1 MSSWHR
7 ANHKQAVAESATA
20 SYKGGNLVKKK
31 LTAAVLSAT
40 LLLTSFTPYS
50 IYAEEFQDTKAQNLA
65 MEAMGVEGVQSHNPI
80 VLDLIR
86 QAEEQQYS
94 DGDII
99 TMIVEINDKSMLANH
114 SLSAP
119 DITKIRTEEGLAAQL
134 NYAEKSQAIL
144 RNEIERIEVDYEVT
158 QTYDTALNGM
168 AIKLTLADAK
178 KVAALA
184 DVASVEIN
192 RFYPAPVV
200 HKPGDVKRADASS
213 NEMIHAGDA
222 WSNNYSG
229 KGQIVS
235 IIDSGGD
242 PNHEIFQNVDKDSL
256 RIKDRDAAEKLIRNK
271 GLKGIYFNEKI
282 PYGYNYADGNHII
295 KENSPNSHGMH
306 VAGIVAANGHKL
318 KGVAPDA
325 QLLVMRVFSANIL
338 AGGTSSEIYNKAI
351 DDSIKLGADSIN
363 MSLGATSAT
372 DSRLEKSTLNALRDA
387 QNAGIVV
394 AIAIG
399 NDGFLGFFGID
410 RPPATNPDIGLTN
423 SPGTADISL
432 AVASVDNAKIK
443 QKGILVDLPSGTK
456 RILYAGINREFP
468 TEKLA
473 MVNAGYGMESDF
485 KVLDV
490 KGKAVLLRRGAP
502 ENIEP
507 LSFEEKVKNAEKHGA
522 KVAIVY
528 NNIEEDNLIN
538 MGGLDDVKIPACFIS
553 KEDGEFLVANINL
566 QIRFSQEE
574 SYEVNPNGYKLS
586 NFSSW
591 GVTQEGNL
599 KPDISAPGG
608 QIYSSLNDN
617 NYGMMSGTSM
627 ATPHVAGGI
636 AVAKQYVERTF
647 KSVSGAEKHKL
658 VKNLLMSTATP
669 YFDKTA
675 GAYVSPRG
683 QGAGMMNL
691 SRAIRSTVV
700 IEGTNGI
707 SSINLRNIE
716 SNEVIVKGLLRNY
729 GNADMTYTYYA
740 ELNSD
745 TVENGKAMM
754 KPNLLQKSPKQKI
767 TVPKNGS
774 IPFEIQFK
782 LSDSE
787 VKKLEEQMPN
797 GYFLEGYVFF
807 DTDLEYQNISVPFV
821 GFKGDWES
829 LPVIDPSIYEHI
841 EKGTRPYYYAVSNV
855 VNYPYTHLA
864 TMVSGKMLPLGELH
878 GSSYEEPKFTKD
890 AIAFSPNGD
899 GKGDMVG
906 FLGTFLRNYKD
917 FEINVATDENP
928 DVSIYRVAQPDDA
941 GRKNFVVPSSPVD
954 PNLNTTK
961 THWIW
966 RGKNL
971 ADEIVPDGKYSFTV
985 SVRPD
990 GKFEGE
996 PQKMKFPVIVD
1007 TIHPR
1012 IVKSSYDAATGIYF
1026 LEKVEEKG
1034 SGIHSQIITIGD
1046 KSYAADASGK
1056 FELPKNTDPKKA
1068 IITIRDHAYNIVQ
1081 LPLNQSLR
1089 NGDERTIMVSPVI
1102 SSGSVPIDK
1111 FKWEVQ
1117 DMNGNKVDPYNLK
1130 VGKYVLII
1138 TEVDEAYELVGPER
1152 IEFEITE
1159 NDYLKIVEVPFN
1171 YKDKIRVF
1179 LSINN
1184 IPNAPMKVV
1193 LINKFTGDEFIAAPH
1208 GKSQAIANV
1217 PVGEYKIEVRELS
1230 GDYIAS
1236 IDPDE
1241 IVVTKS
1247 GQGSQFPSINIFKK
1261 EMKEV
1266 TVKLKRNDYNE
1277 KLRVVFR
1284 GLDQN
1289 NTTYSVDFAKGEN
1302 QNKLELP
1309 RRIKFEIFTV
1319 LEGNSH
1325 GSRKTTY
1332 EATASNN
1339 YSITVELVKGMP
1351 NTPLPVDK
1359 RDLLILINKA
1369 KGYEERNFEAKSW
1382 SAFEIV
1388 LDKAEKLYK
1397 NESATQKEVDNMLQ
1411 ELQAA
1416 IEQLVLIG
1424 GVGDKALLRKK
1435 IDEAKEI
1442 YSKLGDDYVESTK
1455 EFLEFAIQ
1463 GAELTYR
1470 SKNPEHNT
1478 EKHINATIAMLDR
1491 AIRNLKRKDGKV
1503 DKIELEALLK
1513 EVEQILENK
1522 DQYTLDSI
1530 ADLQKAYD
1538 DAKEVMKDD
1547 NATQEQVW
1555 DTISALRLYLDQ
1567 VQAKTDKAE
1576 LKKEIELA
1584 EAIDLSLYELDGKA
1598 EFRQALHTAK
1608 EVYANKR
1615 ASQDEINNAAK
1626 MLKEKREALKLKGG
1640 DNEDEKSVVPVV
1652 LKDDNEL
1659 SPGNNFL
1666 MPLAKVIKLSDGKY
1680 QYTIEFS
1687 KINMSIN
1694 DENYDAMVTKLYLK
1708 MNDELNLVEGVV
1720 NGEMMQFNFVVEGK
1734 LTEQDVEFVIDLV
1747 EEMDG
1752 DPFEG
1757 KLLFDWSRARK
1768 L

>member
-1 MSSWHR
+1 M
-7 ANHKQAVAESATA
+7 
-20 SYKGGNLVKKK
+20 KKK
-31 LTAAVLSAT
+31 ITAAVLSAT

-50 IYAEEFQDTKAQNLA
+50 IYAGEFQDTKAQNLA
-65 MEAMGVEGVQSHNPI
+65 MEAMGIEKVQSHNPI
-80 VLDLIR
+80 VQDLIR
-86 QAEEQQYS
+86 QAEEQHYQ
-94 DGDII
+94 DEDII
-99 TMIVEINDKSMLANH
+99 TMIVEINDQSMQTTH
-114 SLSAP
+114 SLSVP
-119 DITKIRTEEGLAAQL
+119 DITKIRTEQGLAAQL
-134 NYAEKSQAIL
+134 DYAEKSQEIL
-144 RNEIERIEVDYEVT
+144 RNEMERIGADYEVT
-158 QTYDTALNGM
+158 QHYDTALNGL

-178 KVAALA
+178 KVAALGE
-184 DVASVEIN
+184 VASVEIN
-192 RFYPAPVV
+192 RFYAAPVIYT
-200 HKPGDVKRADASS
+200 PGNIKRADASS

-242 PNHEIFQNVDKDSL
+242 PEHEIFQNVDKDSL
-256 RIKDRDAAEKLIRNK
+256 RIKDKSAAEKLIREK
-271 GLKGIYFNEKI
+271 GLKGIYFNDKI
-282 PYGYNYADGNHII
+282 PYGYNYADSNPII

-306 VAGIVAANGHKL
+306 VAGIVAANGSKL

-325 QLLVMRVFSANIL
+325 QILVMRVFSANIL

-363 MSLGATSAT
+363 MSLGATSTT
-372 DSRLEKSTLNALRDA
+372 DSRLEQSTINALRDA

-410 RPPATNPDIGLTN
+410 KPPATNPDIGLTN
-423 SPGTADISL
+423 SPGIADLSL

-443 QKGILVDLPSGTK
+443 QKGILIDLPSGTK
-456 RILYAGINREFP
+456 RILYAGTNREFP
-468 TEKLA
+468 SEPLP
-473 MVNAGYGMESDF
+473 MINGGYGMASDF
-485 KVLDV
+485 ENLDV

-502 ENIEP
+502 EGMEA
-507 LSFEEKVKNAEKHGA
+507 LSFEEKVKNAEKNGA

-528 NNIEEDNLIN
+528 NNIEEDNLTN
-538 MGGLDDVKIPACFIS
+538 MSGLDDVKIPACFIS
-553 KEDGEFLVANINL
+553 KEDGEFLIANINL

-636 AVAKQYVERTF
+636 AVTKQYVERSF
-647 KSVSGAEKHKL
+647 PSVMGSEKHKL

-669 YFDKTA
+669 YFDKVA
-675 GAYVSPRG
+675 KAYASPRG

-707 SSINLRNIE
+707 SSINLRNIQ
-716 SNEVIVKGLLRNY
+716 SNEVLIKGMLRNY
-729 GNADMTYTYYA
+729 GNTDKTFTYHA

-745 TVENGKAMM
+745 TIENGKAML
-754 KPNLLQKSPKQKI
+754 KPNLLQKSPEQQI
-767 TVPKNGS
+767 TVPKNGT
-774 IPFEIQFK
+774 IPFEIRLT

-807 DTDLEYQNISVPFV
+807 ESDLEYQSISVPFV
-821 GFKGDWES
+821 GFKGEWES
-829 LPVIDPSIYEHI
+829 VPVIDPSIYDHL
-841 EKGTRPYYYAVSNV
+841 EKGTRPYYYSVSNV

-864 TMVSGKMLPLGELH
+864 TMVSGKMLPLGELY

-917 FEINVATDENP
+917 FEINIASQAEP
-928 DVSIYRVAQPDDA
+928 DVSIYRVADPNDT
-941 GRKNFVVPSSPVD
+941 GRKNFVVPGSPVD
-954 PNLNTTK
+954 PNLNSTK
-961 THWIW
+961 RHWNW
-966 RGKNL
+966 TGQNL
-971 ADEIVPDGKYSFTV
+971 ASEIVPDGKYNFTV

-996 PQKMKFPVIVD
+996 PQKIQFPVIVD

-1012 IVKSSYDAATGIYF
+1012 IVKSSYDVATGIYL
-1026 LEKVEEKG
+1026 LEKVDEKG
-1034 SGIHSQIITIGD
+1034 SGIHSQIISLGD
-1046 KSYAADASGK
+1046 KSYVPDANGK

-1068 IITIRDHAYNIVQ
+1068 LITIRDHAYNIVQ
-1081 LPLNQSLR
+1081 LPLDQSLR
-1089 NGDERTIMVSPVI
+1089 KGDERTIMVSPKI
-1102 SSGSVPIDK
+1102 SSGSVPLDK
-1111 FKWEVQ
+1111 FKWEVH
-1117 DMNGNKVDPYNLK
+1117 DINGNKVDPYNLR
-1130 VGKYVLII
+1130 VGKYMLII
-1138 TEVDEAYELVGPER
+1138 TQVDEAYELVGPDR
-1152 IEFEITE
+1152 IEFEISE

-1171 YKDKIRVF
+1171 YKDRIRVF
-1179 LSINN
+1179 ISVGN
-1184 IPNAPMKVV
+1184 PSNASMKIVFV
-1193 LINKFTGDEFIAAPH
+1193 DKFTGTEYIAAPQ

-1217 PVGEYKIEVRELS
+1217 PVGEYKIEVRELR
-1230 GDYIAS
+1230 DEYFANIET
-1236 IDPDE
+1236 DE

-1247 GQGSQFPSINIFKK
+1247 GQGSQFPVVNIVKK
-1261 EMKEV
+1261 EMREV
-1266 TVKLKRNDYNE
+1266 TVKIRRNDYQE

-1284 GLDQN
+1284 GLDQK
-1289 NTTYSVDFAKGEN
+1289 NTIYSIDFAKDET
-1302 QNKLELP
+1302 QNKLQLP
-1309 RRIKFEIFTV
+1309 RKIKFEVFTV

-1325 GSRKTTY
+1325 GSKPTVF
-1332 EATASNN
+1332 EATSSNN
-1339 YSITVELVKGMP
+1339 YTITVELIKGMQNIP
-1351 NTPLPVDK
+1351 VPVDK
-1359 RDLLILINKA
+1359 RNLLILINKA
-1369 KGYEERNFEAKSW
+1369 RGYEEKDFETKSW

-1397 NESATQKEVDNMLQ
+1397 NSAATQKEVDDMLQ
-1411 ELQAA
+1411 ELQSA
-1416 IEQLVLIG
+1416 IEQLVLING
-1424 GVGDKALLRKK
+1424 IGNKELLRKK

-1442 YSKLGDDYVESTK
+1442 YAKLGDDYVESTK
-1455 EFLEFAIQ
+1455 EFLALAIQ
-1463 GAELTYR
+1463 GAEFTYM
-1470 SKNPEHNT
+1470 SKNPEYNT
-1478 EKHINATIAMLDR
+1478 EKHINATIGMLER

-1503 DKIELEALLK
+1503 DKVELESLLK

-1522 DQYTLDSI
+1522 DNYKPESI
-1530 ADLQKAYD
+1530 AELQKAYD
-1538 DAKEVMKDD
+1538 DAKAVMKDD
-1547 NATQEQVW
+1547 NATQDQIWE
-1555 DTISALRLYLDQ
+1555 TISILRLSLDQ
-1567 VQAKTDKAE
+1567 VQAKTDKTT

-1584 EAIDLSLYELDGKA
+1584 EAIDLSLYELEGKA
-1598 EFRQALHTAK
+1598 EFRQALHIAK
-1608 EVYANKR
+1608 EVFANKR

-1640 DNEDEKSVVPVV
+1640 DSGDEKSVMPVV
-1652 LKDDNEL
+1652 LKDENEL
-1659 SPGNNFL
+1659 SPGNSFL
-1666 MPLAKVIKLSDGKY
+1666 MPLAKVLKLSDGKY

-1687 KINMSIN
+1687 KVNLNIN
-1694 DENYDAMVTKLYLK
+1694 DENYDAMITKLYLK
-1708 MNDELNLVEGVV
+1708 MNDELNLVEGVSV
-1720 NGEMMQFNFVVEGK
+1720 GEMMQFTFVVEGK